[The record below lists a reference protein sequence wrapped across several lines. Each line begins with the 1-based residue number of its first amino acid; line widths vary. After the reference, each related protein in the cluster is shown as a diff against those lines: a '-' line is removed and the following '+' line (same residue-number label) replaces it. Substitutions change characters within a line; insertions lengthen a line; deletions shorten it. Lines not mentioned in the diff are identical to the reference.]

1 MTTTSVP
8 YYLAGEMAPVPDEID
23 AVDLEVTGKLP
34 PELSGRYF
42 RNGPNPLP
50 GTDPGHGFLGQG
62 MLHGVHIHDGKAQW
76 YRNRWVH
83 TPMMDGIRPDRSDPT
98 SALANN
104 VSNTS
109 VIHHAGKILSLVENG
124 FPWEITKE
132 LDSVGPWDF
141 NGKLTTAMTAHPK
154 LDPATGELF
163 FFGTGVRPP
172 YLTYHRLNAAGE
184 LVRSVAITVP
194 GPTMMHDFAITEN
207 HILWLDLPVVF
218 DLALTRTPGMPYRW
232 SDEYGARIGVMPRDG
247 GDADVTW
254 IDVEPGYAFHV
265 ANAHEDASG
274 KILLDAVRYD
284 PAAFDRVWTDL
295 GGTAALSQALAS
307 GRDSGGHLHRWV
319 LDTIA
324 GTVSEQCLDD
334 VPVEYPTVNNER
346 TGHNSRL
353 VYAISTPVLI
363 DTENPPSIVKYDTED
378 GGKDAYLLGA
388 HWVPGEAEF
397 VPAPGGT
404 REDDGWLVSI
414 VTHDCANVAALVV
427 IDAGDVAAGP
437 VATVQLPR
445 RVPIGFH
452 GTWIPDDIEK

>member
-1 MTTTSVP
+1 
-8 YYLAGEMAPVPDEID
+8 
-23 AVDLEVTGKLP
+23 
-34 PELSGRYF
+34 
-42 RNGPNPLP
+42 
-50 GTDPGHGFLGQG
+50 
-62 MLHGVHIHDGKAQW
+62 
-76 YRNRWVH
+76 
-83 TPMMDGIRPDRSDPT
+83 
-98 SALANN
+98 
-104 VSNTS
+104 
-109 VIHHAGKILSLVENG
+109 
-124 FPWEITKE
+124 
-132 LDSVGPWDF
+132 
-141 NGKLTTAMTAHPK
+141 MTAHPK
-154 LDPATGELF
+154 LDPATDELF

-207 HILWLDLPVVF
+207 HVLWLDLPVVF
-218 DLALTRTPGMPYRW
+218 DLALTRTSGMPYRW
-232 SDEYGARIGVMPRDG
+232 SDEYGARIGVLPRDG

-274 KILLDAVRYD
+274 QIVLDAVRYD

-295 GGTAALSQALAS
+295 GGTAAPSQALAS

-324 GTVSEQCLDD
+324 ATVSEQCLDD

-346 TGHNSRL
+346 TGHRSRL
-353 VYAISTPVLI
+353 VYAISAPVLI
-363 DTENPPSIVKYDTED
+363 DAENPPSIVKYDTEN
-378 GGKDAYLLGA
+378 GGKDAYLLAA
-388 HWVPGEAEF
+388 HQVPGEAEF

-414 VTHDCANVAALVV
+414 VTHDSANVAALVV

-437 VATVQLPR
+437 IATVQLPR

-452 GTWIPDDIEK
+452 GTWIPDDVENKSNEDPCSYLAPGPAAEQLVPNGVAPGRVHCGIGRPSRRNQLCVGSCGQPSGESSQVSWRPWTVMSSSSSAGIITSQPRSSVE